1 MNPGRGGNQR
11 KSACRLL
18 FLLLPLGASA
28 QLRQEEGGSV
38 GCLFSDL
45 VCTQHEVCFNDLVIG
60 RCISASSNNQQVA
73 RLGPLE
79 GPPLGLLEAEM
90 SRVFGLGY
98 SWPDIY
104 TQCVFQTLLHNIQ
117 HRQPYSKQQCA
128 HLLMAQRLMPEE
140 GDSGDIEGEEEG
152 DDIENQ
158 EEGEDLIYQP
168 EDFQDR
174 MLFKELPYKTHIA
187 DEDDH
192 AVLIPQEGLVFDEN
206 SLRHISDE
214 EDEEDSQI
222 PTVIGDE
229 EMDEEDDEL
238 NGNDL
243 YAPQIDENEEDE
255 MSEEDQERAWV
266 ELQQVLKNI
275 RSSQDGQDFHLA
287 PEVYE
292 EEEEPEL
299 EDQIIFVSPED
310 LYLNKQIPIKY
321 SPDFFPSEEDLSDLP
336 LYNYSPESLPLS
348 EEDAAYYSQEPQ
360 TYLQPV
366 PDYVHQYEDYH
377 PVEKREA
384 TLYSPEEEDN
394 LPWADLPSSYGYVFP
409 PPNVDYVIAPK
420 DAGYLVPDLYE
431 NSYIT
436 QSKNYQPI
444 DEANLDSED
453 MSEDEGN
460 FVEELEDPIWNPDED
475 VRQPRTT
482 QRDRRNDPGTL
493 MDQLYPDTD
502 ISNYDFDYEDPSASN
517 DDDDDDDVLYYNPD
531 NEPIPVESVF
541 DRRERLDVK
550 KPGPFFTNSPNN
562 FFLDKLLPDDA
573 DTDDTDDTDD
583 NDPGQTEY
591 EYPLSPPGSRQKKD
605 LQESLTSYSDPIDQ
619 RNNYLYVNIKDRFSS
634 LGQAS
639 KLAQYVADHLEVPR
653 EVFSDFRP
661 ETSRILLKVNSNPR
675 QLNATSMANLLEGDS
690 SLREHARN
698 DLGVE
703 IDSFG
708 AGDED
713 SVVSIYS
720 GPSRLFLL
728 LFLLTAGLASLL
740 VVAFVLLLVRRRS
753 RLNTKVQEAT
763 LEKEEPV
770 KEYKQLVRDW
780 SRSSRASQGSSTNGD
795 SAATVTQPQPAQ
807 PKGAPSSA
815 SPNKIL
821 QKSSQN
827 SEGSRTS
834 STSSWQEEP
843 GVSTMDISTGH
854 MVLSYMEDH
863 LKNKQRL
870 EQEWVGLCAYEAE
883 PNSTSIAFKVE
894 NKKKN
899 RYPDK
904 LPYDH
909 NRVLLN
915 ALVNGSNCDY
925 INASTVMDHDPRN
938 PAYIITQ
945 GPMTHTVADFWQMV
959 WEQGS
964 VVIVM
969 LSRLAENGYQLAQRY
984 WPEEG
989 SEQYHIFEVHLVS
1002 EHVWC
1007 DDYLVRSLYLK
1018 NSQTG
1023 ETRTVTQFHFL
1034 SWPDSNIPTSTKAI
1048 LEFRRKV
1055 NKSYRGRSCPMIVH
1069 CSDGV
1074 GRSGTYVLIDMVLNR
1089 MMKGSKEID
1098 IAATLEHIR
1107 DQRSGMVQ
1115 TRSQFEFCL
1124 MAVAEETHAI
1134 LKALPQ

>member
-1 MNPGRGGNQR
+1 
-11 KSACRLL
+11 
-18 FLLLPLGASA
+18 
-28 QLRQEEGGSV
+28 
-38 GCLFSDL
+38 
-45 VCTQHEVCFNDLVIG
+45 
-60 RCISASSNNQQVA
+60 
-73 RLGPLE
+73 
-79 GPPLGLLEAEM
+79 
-90 SRVFGLGY
+90 
-98 SWPDIY
+98 
-104 TQCVFQTLLHNIQ
+104 
-117 HRQPYSKQQCA
+117 
-128 HLLMAQRLMPEE
+128 
-140 GDSGDIEGEEEG
+140 
-152 DDIENQ
+152 
-158 EEGEDLIYQP
+158 
-168 EDFQDR
+168 
-174 MLFKELPYKTHIA
+174 
-187 DEDDH
+187 
-192 AVLIPQEGLVFDEN
+192 
-206 SLRHISDE
+206 
-214 EDEEDSQI
+214 
-222 PTVIGDE
+222 
-229 EMDEEDDEL
+229 MDELYQDDV
-238 NGNDL
+238 
-243 YAPQIDENEEDE
+243 
-255 MSEEDQERAWV
+255 ER
-266 ELQQVLKNI
+266 
-275 RSSQDGQDFHLA
+275 
-287 PEVYE
+287 
-292 EEEEPEL
+292 
-299 EDQIIFVSPED
+299 
-310 LYLNKQIPIKY
+310 
-321 SPDFFPSEEDLSDLP
+321 
-336 LYNYSPESLPLS
+336 
-348 EEDAAYYSQEPQ
+348 
-360 TYLQPV
+360 
-366 PDYVHQYEDYH
+366 
-377 PVEKREA
+377 
-384 TLYSPEEEDN
+384 
-394 LPWADLPSSYGYVFP
+394 
-409 PPNVDYVIAPK
+409 
-420 DAGYLVPDLYE
+420 
-431 NSYIT
+431 
-436 QSKNYQPI
+436 
-444 DEANLDSED
+444 
-453 MSEDEGN
+453 
-460 FVEELEDPIWNPDED
+460 
-475 VRQPRTT
+475 
-482 QRDRRNDPGTL
+482 
-493 MDQLYPDTD
+493 D
-502 ISNYDFDYEDPSASN
+502 ISNYDFDYEDSDSAK
-517 DDDDDDDVLYYNPD
+517 DDDDVLYYNPED
-531 NEPIPVESVF
+531 EPIPVESVF

-562 FFLDKLLPDDA
+562 FFLDKLLPEDP
-573 DTDDTDDTDD
+573 DTDIELD

-591 EYPLSPPGSRQKKD
+591 EFPLSPPGARQKKD
-605 LQESLTSYSDPIDQ
+605 LQQSVLSYSEPAEQ
-619 RNNYLYVNIKDRFSS
+619 GGNYLYVNIKDRFSS

-639 KLAQYVADHLEVPR
+639 KLAQYVADHLQVPK

-675 QLNATSMANLLEGDS
+675 QLNATSMANLLESDA
-690 SLREHARN
+690 SLREHARS

-713 SVVSIYS
+713 SVVSVYS

-740 VVAFVLLLVRRRS
+740 VVAAVLLLLRRRA
-753 RLNTKVQEAT
+753 RLNTKIQEAKQ
-763 LEKEEPV
+763 EKEEPV

-780 SRSSRASQGSSTNGD
+780 SRSSRASQGSSSNGD
-795 SAATVTQPQPAQ
+795 SSGTITQPQPQLA
-807 PKGAPSSA
+807 KGAPPSA

-821 QKSSQN
+821 HKSSQN

-915 ALVNGSNCDY
+915 ALVNGSNSDY

-969 LSRLAENGYQLAQRY
+969 LSRLSENGYQLAQRY

-1007 DDYLVRSLYLK
+1007 EDYLVRSLYLK

>member
-1 MNPGRGGNQR
+1 MNPGRGVYQLS
-11 KSACRLL
+11 SACRLL
-18 FLLLPLGASA
+18 LLLLHLGSA
-28 QLRQEEGGSV
+28 QLVQQEGGNV
-38 GCLFSDL
+38 GCLFSGL
-45 VCTQHEVCFNDLVIG
+45 VCTPNEVCFNDLVIG
-60 RCISASSNNQQVA
+60 RCVSASSDNQQVA

-117 HRQPYSKQQCA
+117 NRQPYSKQQCA
-128 HLLMAQRLMPEE
+128 HLLMAQRLVSEE
-140 GDSGDIEGEEEG
+140 GEDSGDNEGEEEG
-152 DDIENQ
+152 DDEGD
-158 EEGEDLIYQP
+158 EDEGEDLIYQP
-168 EDFQDR
+168 EDFQNE
-174 MLFKELPYKTHIA
+174 LFPSEDQPYDNNIQ
-187 DEDDH
+187 DDSNQ
-192 AVLIPQEGLVFDEN
+192 AILIPQGGLDFDEDSN
-206 SLRHISDE
+206 REITEE
-214 EDEEDSQI
+214 EDDDSQI
-222 PTVIGDE
+222 PSDWSQN
-229 EMDEEDDEL
+229 MDEDEMVD
-238 NGNDL
+238 NGF
-243 YAPQIDENEEDE
+243 YVPEEDENESEE
-255 MSEEDQERAWV
+255 MSEEDQERAWM

-275 RSSQDGQDFHLA
+275 RSSQEQQGPEYDLG
-287 PEVYE
+287 PEVYRE
-292 EEEEPEL
+292 DDPAI

-310 LYLNKQIPIKY
+310 LYLNKDIPLEY
-321 SPDFFPSEEDLSDLP
+321 SPDFFPQEEDLPDLP
-336 LYNYSPESLPLS
+336 RYNFAPPENLPLPG
-348 EEDAAYYSQEPQ
+348 DDAYYAPLPQ
-360 TYLQPV
+360 SYLQNV
-366 PDYVHQYEDYH
+366 PAYLQQYEDYH

-384 TLYSPEEEDN
+384 SYYPPQEDDS
-394 LPWADLPSSYGYVFP
+394 LPWEELPSSYDYVFSP
-409 PPNVDYVIAPK
+409 QNVDYVIAPE
-420 DAGYLVPDLYE
+420 DAGYIVPDLYE
-431 NSYIT
+431 NLYNT
-436 QSKNYQPI
+436 QSQNYEPL
-444 DEANLDSED
+444 DEDSLDDED
-453 MSEDEGN
+453 MSEDEGD
-460 FVEELEDPIWNPDED
+460 FVEELEQPIWNPDDD
-475 VRQPRTT
+475 VRQPRTN
-482 QRDRRNDPGTL
+482 QRERRNDPTTL
-493 MDQLYPDTD
+493 MDELYPDDEERD
-502 ISNYDFDYEDPSASN
+502 ISNYDFDYEDSSATK
-517 DDDDDDDVLYYNPD
+517 DDDDDDVLYYNPD

-562 FFLDKLLPDDA
+562 FFLDKLLPEDSETDA
-573 DTDDTDDTDD
+573 DLD

-591 EYPLSPPGSRQKKD
+591 EFPLSPPGSRQKKD
-605 LQESLTSYSDPIDQ
+605 LQESLLSYSEPVEQ
-619 RNNYLYVNIKDRFSS
+619 SNNYLYVNIKDRFSS

-639 KLAQYVADHLEVPR
+639 KLAQYVADHLQVPR

-675 QLNATSMANLLEGDS
+675 QLNATSMANLLETDT
-690 SLREHARN
+690 SLREHARS

-713 SVVSIYS
+713 SVVSVYS

-740 VVAFVLLLVRRRS
+740 VVAAVLLLVRRRA
-753 RLNTKVQEAT
+753 RLNTKIQEDKQ
-763 LEKEEPV
+763 EKEEPV

-780 SRSSRASQGSSTNGD
+780 SRSSRASQGSSSNGD

-807 PKGAPSSA
+807 PKGAPTSA

-915 ALVNGSNCDY
+915 ALVNGSNSDY

-969 LSRLAENGYQLAQRY
+969 LSKLAENGYQLAQRY